1 MPLEFLTFFD
11 ANQMNSTQLATLI
24 DNTWKPNN
32 HTFIVA
38 TNGGKN
44 QLNANA
50 TVCDTRGVGYIGN
63 DFNSI
68 NTFFFDV
75 PNGNFTPGSSQI
87 ADTQAN
93 ADAIVQPIVQQC
105 GNHTSLKAWYLA
117 DEPFGQVNSRLQKL
131 KIAFEKFDPTRPVTI
146 MGIGL
151 TADRGPYQSGP
162 LLGLNY
168 MMMDVYSI
176 GRLAGPM
183 DFTMSPFGLLTETFT
198 TYVRKFLS
206 QASYNPSTTKLLML
220 LQGHDTVIQSNPNI
234 YSTRLPSV
242 AETYAQMFMAVGE
255 GADQIGFFT
264 WQARNP
270 DGSGNNGWTGIE
282 NMPTQWAAMTSFA
295 ARVQPFKDLL
305 SDTYRSATQSFT
317 AGAAYCSTLDGPSAR
332 KLLVLCNTTTSTG
345 DFTITGSGA
354 QASGFLRNLETN
366 QIIAVGSTVNLASGA
381 GRFYE
386 WTASASGTPPGH
398 NGVPTITITDYTQ
411 DVEAYWAGHP
421 FNPESSAY
429 NPGINIPAGAL
440 EIDVDQSPH
449 NGSLWS
455 AVQAA
460 HAAVGI
466 DGYTVI
472 WCGTND
478 YDVAAIYPPNF
489 TGRAKNNVQFREKV
503 GATPR
508 FLGIQRVIP
517 IDMARDYVTWS
528 QAMYWNDP
536 TSVDDPANPGQKLRP
551 RDVVNRYPIRGWYW
565 RGITFH
571 GTGTPNTNENFQNIS
586 ISTAR
591 DMVFDNCT
599 FQNIT
604 WPGGNIHPGHVTGN
618 SRLWNI
624 WFRNCTFRG
633 RTPGTTGNLPRLA
646 IYLDGLHGGGVVN
659 CTFENEFTNEDILWL
674 CNDDFLKDYNA
685 NGTFDLA
692 EWPIAQFCVSYGNVG
707 KSTYKHLDAAGRN
720 NLVMRLLHTGAP
732 YRWSAAWFDSKSNN
746 VPNSLPP
753 IKYRYTGNKVI
764 LCDVSDI
771 SDTAPEPLKPTL
783 LPNLV
788 RVAAQLHPD
797 VYPNAIDPE
806 IGQTTVRDN
815 IVRRAG
821 FSRWLSNEGN
831 QAGILGPDVVSG
843 NANSGTIPPPASG
856 GGTPG
861 AGVPTSLVFTTQPQN
876 ATAGQSIGTVVVEV
890 RDATGSRVTTYND
903 PIVVSLA
910 VNPGNAVLSGP
921 TSVNAVN
928 GLATF
933 TGLIV
938 DTAAV
943 GYRLRAVSSV
953 DVSAQSAAFD
963 TALPGAVGAYRP
975 GTISHVT
982 SASVPAPATLN
993 NATIARPSGVLDADL
1008 GVFVLYREAQAEPTS
1023 VPSGFALVAAANFGP
1038 SYRAWVYAGPM
1049 GAATSYVFGWAAA
1062 AWRQASLV
1070 VLRGQDASQGIDV
1083 AGVFG
1088 TDDANGTQVTAPSI
1102 TTVTDYAVV
1111 LGVFAIRSG
1120 GTIWTP
1126 PAGFTART
1134 GAQAHIHVATAEQHP
1149 PGASGSKV
1157 ATVNLNGPRA
1167 AMLLAIR
1174 PAASTTPAPQYARPA
1189 SDGAV
1194 VGWVAVPAG
1203 GSLAS
1208 KIDESVLDE
1217 SDYIESPAGPTS
1229 GSTFRVKLG
1238 SVSPPGS
1245 TSGHRVSVRMAK
1257 SAAGGQQV
1265 DVTFRLVQG
1274 ANTLIRTWTV
1284 VNISEAMTT
1293 YTLGDLTTGE
1303 AASITNYADLYLEG
1317 YAVGAGS

>member
-1 MPLEFLTFFD
+1 MPLEFSTFID
-11 ANQMNSTQLATLI
+11 ANQMNSTTLANLI
-24 DNTWKPNN
+24 DTVWKPAN
-32 HTFIVA
+32 HTLVIA
-38 TNGGKN
+38 TNGGIN
-44 QLNANA
+44 QLNANL
-50 TVCDTRGVGYIGN
+50 TVCGARSVGYIGN
-63 DFNSI
+63 DFNRI
-68 NTFFFDV
+68 NPYLYNTTTWQPLTDA
-75 PNGNFTPGSSQI
+75 G
-87 ADTQAN
+87 TQAE
-93 ADAIVQPIVQQC
+93 ADAIVQAIVNDV
-105 GNHTSLKAWYLA
+105 GSKPALRAWYLA
-117 DEPFGQVNSRLQKL
+117 DEPRGQSNPRLQKL
-131 KIAFEKFDPTRPVTI
+131 VIAYKKFSTVPVTS
-146 MGIGL
+146 MLIGL
-151 TADRGPYQSGP
+151 NADRGGMQAP
-162 LLGLNY
+162 LLGLDQI
-168 MMMDVYSI
+168 MMDIYSI
-176 GRLAGPM
+176 GRTALAM
-183 DFTMSPFGLLTETFT
+183 DFTMRPFGLLTETFQ
-198 TYVRKFLS
+198 TYTRKFL
-206 QASYNPSTTKLLML
+206 QNATYNPAATRLHMI
-220 LQGHDTVIQSNPNI
+220 LQAHDVLIDGNPNV
-234 YSTRLPSV
+234 YSTRLPTV
-242 AETYAQMFMAVGE
+242 AETYAQCFMGVGE
-255 GADQIGFFT
+255 GADTIGFFT
-264 WQARNP
+264 WQARAPEAN
-270 DGSGNNGWTGIE
+270 GNNGWTGLE

-295 ARVQPFKDLL
+295 SRVQPFKDLL
-305 SDTYRSATQSFT
+305 SDSYRSGTQSFT
-317 AGAAYCSTLDGPSAR
+317 AGAAYCSTLDTPSAR
-332 KLLVLCNTTTSTG
+332 KLMVLCNTTTATG

-366 QIIAVGSTVNLASGA
+366 QVIAVGSTVNLGTGE

-386 WTASASGTPPGH
+386 WTASASGTPAGH
-398 NGVPTITITDYTQ
+398 NGVPTLTIGDYTQ

-429 NPGINIPAGAL
+429 NPTINIPAGAL
-440 EIDVDQSPH
+440 EIDVDASPH
-449 NGSLWS
+449 NGNLWS

-466 DGYTVI
+466 DGHAVM
-472 WCGTND
+472 WCGTAD
-478 YDVAAIYPPNF
+478 YDAAAIYPTGF
-489 TGRAKNNVQFREKV
+489 TGRAKNNVQFRNKP

-508 FLGIQRVIP
+508 FLNIQRVIP
-517 IDMARDYVTWS
+517 IDMARDYITWS

-536 TSVDDPANPGQKLRP
+536 TTVDDPLNPGQKLRP
-551 RDVVNRYPIRGWYW
+551 RTVVNLYPIRGWYW
-565 RGITFH
+565 KGITFRA
-571 GTGTPNTNENFQNIS
+571 TGAINTNANAQNIS

-591 DMVFDNCT
+591 DMVFDGCT
-599 FQNIT
+599 FENIT
-604 WPGGNIHPGHVTGN
+604 WPGGNVHPGHVTGN

-646 IYLDGLHGGGVVN
+646 IYLDGLHGGGVIN

-707 KSTYKHLDAAGRN
+707 KSTYKHTDIAGRN
-720 NLVMRLLHTGAP
+720 NLVMRLLHTGAA
-732 YRWSAAWFDSKSNN
+732 YRWAAAWFDSKSNN

-764 LCDVSDI
+764 LCDISDI
-771 SDTAPEPLKPTL
+771 SDTAPEPLKPSL

-815 IVRRAG
+815 IVRRSG

-831 QAGILGPDVVSG
+831 MAGILSPDVVSG
-843 NANSGTIPPPASG
+843 NANSGTIPPPSGG

-861 AGVPTSLVFTTQPQN
+861 AGVPTALVFTSQPAN
-876 ATAGQSIGTVVVEV
+876 GTAGQALGTVVVEV
-890 RDATGSRVTTYND
+890 RDATGSVVTAYND
-903 PIVVSLA
+903 PIVLSLA
-910 VNPGNAVLSGP
+910 VNPGNAALSGP
-921 TSVNAVN
+921 VSVNAVN
-928 GLATF
+928 GVATF

-943 GYRLRAVSSV
+943 GYRLRAVSTV
-953 DVSAQSAAFD
+953 DVSVQSNAFD
-963 TALPGAVGAYRP
+963 MALPGPVGAYRP

-982 SASVPAPATLN
+982 TASVSAPATLN
-993 NATIARPSGVLDADL
+993 NATIARPSGVLDTDL
-1008 GVFVLYREAQAEPTS
+1008 GILVLYREAQADPTS
-1023 VPSGFALVAAANFGP
+1023 VPAGFTLVAAANFGA
-1038 SYRAWVYAGPM
+1038 SYRSWVYAGPM
-1049 GAATSYVFGWAAA
+1049 GALTSFVVNWASA

-1070 VLRGQDASQGIDV
+1070 VLRGQDAAQGIDV
-1083 AGVFG
+1083 AGVFA
-1088 TDDANGTQVTAPSI
+1088 TDDTNGTSVTAPSL

-1111 LGVFAIRSG
+1111 VGVFTIRSG

-1126 PAGFTART
+1126 PSGFTART
-1134 GAQAHIHVATAEQHP
+1134 GAQAHVHVATAEQHP

-1167 AMLLAIR
+1167 AMLLAVR

-1189 SDGAV
+1189 SDGTV
-1194 VGWVAVPAG
+1194 VGWTAVPAG

-1208 KIDESVLDE
+1208 KIDEAVLDD

-1274 ANTLIRTWTV
+1274 ASTLIRAWTV
-1284 VNISEAMTT
+1284 VNISETMTT
-1293 YTLGDLTTGE
+1293 YTLGDLTAGE
-1303 AASITNYADLYLEG
+1303 AASITNYGDLYLEG